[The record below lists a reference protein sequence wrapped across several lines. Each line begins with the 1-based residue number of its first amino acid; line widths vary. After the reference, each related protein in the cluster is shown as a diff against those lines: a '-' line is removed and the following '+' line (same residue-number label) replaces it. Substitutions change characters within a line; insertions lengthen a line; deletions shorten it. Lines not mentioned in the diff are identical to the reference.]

1 MTAMLSK
8 LFKTLPKWQ
17 SPKSQKRLEAVAEF
31 NPGHEKDA
39 FLLTQLARS
48 DSEPA
53 VRRAAVARL
62 HDLDAITQI
71 QKRDLDAG
79 VREAAT
85 DRLQALLAGKDPHAP
100 DVATRLALVARIGT
114 PQPLLYLI
122 REAEPLAVRLAAVA
136 QVQDELCLQ
145 DVALNGSVAAVR
157 QAAAE
162 RIQSV
167 ALLEELATATRQKD
181 KSVYRIVRGRLDA
194 LQAAARQQAT
204 LRQKAEALCES
215 MESHARAALNPLYA
229 ARTESLRQHWLEL
242 AADTI
247 APALTERFVTACQ
260 MADRQV
266 QEVAQAAQQAAEK
279 AQAAEELQAAVS
291 TLDATLASYQG
302 QADFD
307 LPAFAAVRKT
317 QQLRWE
323 LAAALQTPS
332 PTLAARYDT
341 LMSALDALAAHLAQW
356 QDDADAVQTLLAAE
370 ALDDAACAEIQAL
383 LAAYAG
389 KSLPL
394 PAPLAEL
401 ATRANLASTT
411 TTPAAHV
418 PVSAPPEALIR
429 LQGWLDELATHLDS
443 GASREASRLWRRI
456 QDSVRQ
462 HALHDARLP
471 ALAERM
477 RELKSWAGFAVL
489 PKKEALL
496 ASMQQLADDSAMDP
510 DDKADRIQQ
519 LQAEWKALG
528 VVDASREQVLW
539 EQFKAASDRAY
550 EPCRAHFAA
559 QHAQRQENLA
569 KRRHECEQL
578 ESWRD
583 RLAALDDAAVDWK
596 THDAIL
602 KTAREEWQRYH
613 PVERREGA
621 KLQERFNAVLAEL
634 HERRRAHQEAVA
646 TAKRALLQKA
656 EALATATDLRAA
668 CDAARALQAEWKTL
682 GQAHPKDERQ
692 LWQGFRAACD
702 AVFARR
708 EQDYKARQQARDDL
722 QQQAEELLLALEALA
737 ADGDPARAGEAARLE
752 ESFRAL
758 LLPRESAGPLKA
770 RLQKALT
777 RYADASRAQQQAT
790 ASAARETVLN
800 AWLAMPAGD
809 AGDEV
814 LAALPAALR
823 HALQQ
828 RPQTGDTADA
838 GARFLAGVLDLE
850 LALELPSPPAQ
861 EEARRARQ
869 MQWLTEKGLRSK
881 AQDTRSTLL
890 AVLGIGPLDAATAQD
905 AVPRLRAILEKTAI

>member
-1 MTAMLSK
+1 MLSK

-17 SPKSQKRLEAVAEF
+17 SPKSQKRLEAVAEL
-31 NPGHEKDA
+31 NPGQEKDA
-39 FLLTQLARS
+39 LLLTQLARS

-85 DRLQALLAGKDPHAP
+85 DRLQALLAGKDAHCP
-100 DVATRLALVARIGT
+100 DVATRLALVARIST

-122 REAEPLAVRLAAVA
+122 REAEPLEVRLAAVA
-136 QVQDELCLQ
+136 QLQDELCLQ
-145 DVALNGSVAAVR
+145 DVALQGNVAAVR

-167 ALLEELATATRQKD
+167 ALLEALATATRQKD
-181 KSVYRIVRGRLDA
+181 KSVYRIVRGRLEA
-194 LQAAARQQAT
+194 LQAATRQQAA
-204 LRQKAEALCES
+204 LRQKAEALCVS
-215 MESHARAALNPLYA
+215 MEAHARAALNPLYG
-229 ARTESLRQHWLEL
+229 ARTESLRQQWLEL
-242 AADTI
+242 APDAIT
-247 APALTERFVTACQ
+247 PALTERFVTACQ
-260 MADRQV
+260 LADRQL
-266 QEVAQAAQQAAEK
+266 QEVAQAAQQAADK

-291 TLDATLASYQG
+291 TLEATLASYQG
-302 QADFD
+302 QPDFD
-307 LPAFAAVRKT
+307 LPALAAVRKT

-323 LAAALQTPS
+323 LAAALQP
-332 PTLAARYDT
+332 PAAALARRYDT
-341 LMSALDALAAHLAQW
+341 LMVTLDALAARLAQW
-356 QDDADAVQTLLAAE
+356 PDDAAAVQALLATE
-370 ALDDAACAEIQAL
+370 ALDDAARSAMQSL
-383 LAAYAG
+383 LARYA
-389 KSLPL
+389 SDALPL

-401 ATRANLASTT
+401 AARTDLATAVSV
-411 TTPAAHV
+411 PAATAR
-418 PVSAPPEALIR
+418 PSADPAALAR
-429 LQGWLDELATHLDS
+429 LHEWLDQLARHLDS

-456 QDSVRQ
+456 QETVRQ

-496 ASMQQLADDSAMDP
+496 ASMQQLANDSAMDP

-519 LQAEWKALG
+519 LQTEWKALG
-528 VVDASREQVLW
+528 VVDAGREQPLW

-559 QHAQRQENLA
+559 QHAQREENLA

-578 ESWRD
+578 EAWRD
-583 RLAALDDAAVDWK
+583 RLATLDDAAIDWK

-634 HERRRAHQEAVA
+634 HERRRAHQESVA
-646 TAKRALLQKA
+646 AAKRALLQKA
-656 EALATATDLRAA
+656 EALATAADLRAA

-692 LWQGFRAACD
+692 LWQAFRAACD

-708 EQDYKARQQARDDL
+708 EEDYKARQQARDDL
-722 QQQAEELLLALEALA
+722 RQQAEELLSALEALA
-737 ADGDPARAGEAARLE
+737 AEGDPARAGEAQRLE
-752 ESFRAL
+752 ESFLAL
-758 LLPRESAGPLKA
+758 TLPRESAGPLKA
-770 RLQKALT
+770 RLQQAVN
-777 RYADASRAQQQAT
+777 RYASTRRAQQQAE
-790 ASAARETVLN
+790 ASAARDAVLD
-800 AWLAMPAGD
+800 AWLAAPAAD
-809 AGDEV
+809 ASAAG

-823 HALQQ
+823 QTLQQ
-828 RPQTGDTADA
+828 RPQAGDAAAAD
-838 GARFLAGVLDLE
+838 ARFLTGLLDLE

-869 MQWLTEKGLRSK
+869 MQWLTDKGLR
-881 AQDTRSTLL
+881 ARALDTRSALL
-890 AVLGIGPLDAATAQD
+890 TVLGIGPLNAATAQE
-905 AVPRLRAILEKTAI
+905 ALPRLRAILEKTAP